1 MNLGRTPARVNEG
14 DVMPICPKCE
24 EEYRD
29 GFDVCAD
36 CGVPLVEALA
46 EPEEISE
53 EEAASPEELLADEED
68 EHTFCPGCFSE
79 YRPGASICAP
89 CGGIRLQTSPTSAYE
104 RLLTTSVLRRHA
116 NFDRPEDRGDLVRV
130 LTVAS
135 PADAG
140 FMVSAMESM
149 GLDLVVGDDVLDAD
163 LEDPPRIGLYVAPE
177 DLEAAR
183 MALPDEGDTGEEDDD
198 VGFSEDPYGTLLRQ
212 AGSWAGIRRYNRAIL
227 AYTKASEY
235 NPNPIDAWLGLGRV
249 LGTLGRVDDAAKT
262 FREVLAL
269 TDGQPV
275 TEAPY
280 LFAVYTFLDEE
291 GNASFAGDAA
301 KEALVFLDRFA
312 AVRPRVMPAQLLA
325 LEAHGA
331 RAEHDEAGAL
341 VTRIR
346 KLHPHFF
353 ELEGLYRTVASRL
366 GLL

>member
-1 MNLGRTPARVNEG
+1 
-14 DVMPICPKCE
+14 MPICPKCE

-36 CGVPLVEALA
+36 CGVPLVEAIA
-46 EPEEISE
+46 ATEEIPE
-53 EEAASPEELLADEED
+53 EEAVAAEELLADEEE

-79 YRPGASICAP
+79 YRPDASLCAP

-104 RLLTTSVLRRHA
+104 RLLTTSVLGRHA
-116 NFDRPEDRGDLVRV
+116 GFYRPEEQGDLVRV

-140 FMVSAMESM
+140 FMVSSMEAL
-149 GLDLVVGDDVLDAD
+149 GLNLVVGDDVLDAD

-177 DLEAAR
+177 ELEAAR
-183 MALPDEGDTGEEDDD
+183 MALPEEAEIGEEDEEA
-198 VGFSEDPYGTLLRQ
+198 GFSEDPYGTLLRQ
-212 AGSWAGIRRYNRAIL
+212 AGSWAGIHRYNQAIL
-227 AYTKASEY
+227 TYTKAAEF
-235 NPNPIDAWLGLGRV
+235 NPNPVDAWLGLGRV
-249 LGTLGRVDDAAKT
+249 LGTLGQVDAAAKT

-280 LFAVYTFLDEE
+280 LHAVYTFLDEE
-291 GNASFAGDAA
+291 GHASFAGDAA

-312 AVRPRVMPAQLLA
+312 AARVRVMPAQLLA

-331 RAEHDEAGAL
+331 RAEHDEARQVVA
-341 VTRIR
+341 RIR

-353 ELEGLYRTVASRL
+353 ELDGLYRTLASQM